1 MLRFFRQRY
10 SQLKDRLP
18 ARAQTVLGY
27 LVDALILGAFWLV
40 TSFWL
45 NIRYPVIY
53 PFEQNYRIS
62 IEVGVLLILLA
73 VAQLFRLRLRWW
85 VFALLSVCAVALRL
99 FLTADNISNRFL
111 YHDFRVPIDL
121 HLVPE
126 FFRLLYDTSPGPQLA
141 SYTALLVGF
150 IIFSFLLSGFGS
162 WLSYRTLARSRAR
175 HVLAAGI
182 LGLCVA
188 GVVAAADGPMLYTR
202 LVSKRVNKEIVAY
215 GKLDAER
222 NKIRGQIKG
231 VSERIGVGDR
241 LDKLQGNNVLFF
253 FVESYGR
260 TIWERPEHEQI
271 LDPVYKRVERNLK
284 DAGFEIVSKFVTS
297 PTFGGFSW
305 FAHETIN
312 TGFKVVSHLHSRLLQ
327 EEKPTGLGHYFR
339 DAGYR
344 PIWVA
349 PATTRPWPG
358 MEDHWGFQS
367 NYFSWQLGYKGP
379 SFAWAPMA
387 DQYVIDYIHRK
398 EVARSAQ
405 PLFIEYVLIST
416 HAPWSDIPRYI
427 DDWSK
432 IGDGSI
438 YHKIGRDKY
447 NVSWSH
453 LEDAA
458 EAYSKSIE
466 YDLHVL
472 ENYFTQFIHD
482 DTLLIV
488 LGDHQPNQAITG
500 PDNLTWSVP
509 MHIISRKRD
518 FIEPFERRGFTPGM
532 VPRQPLPHVG
542 MERFLEEFL
551 SDFSSEPL
559 TVDPGVW
566 GPPS

>member
-1 MLRFFRQRY
+1 MLRFEFFRQI
-10 SQLKDRLP
+10 KDRTP
-18 ARAQTVLGY
+18 RRVQTVIGY
-27 LVDALILGAFWLV
+27 AVDALLLAAFWML
-40 TSFWL
+40 TSVWL
-45 NIRYPVIY
+45 NIRYPVIQDSSEY
-53 PFEQNYRIS
+53 YRIS
-62 IEVGVLLILLA
+62 IEVGVLLAVLALL
-73 VAQLFRLRLRWW
+73 QLFKLRLRWW
-85 VFALLSVCAVALRL
+85 VFALFSVFAVMLRL
-99 FLTADNISNRFL
+99 FITADSISNRFL

-121 HLVPE
+121 YLVPE

-141 SYTALLVGF
+141 SYTALVVAF
-150 IIFSFLLSGFGS
+150 IAFSFVLTGFGT
-162 WLSYRTLARSRAR
+162 WLCYRALGQARGRR
-175 HVLAAGI
+175 VMGVGI
-182 LGLCVA
+182 LALALMG
-188 GVVAAADGPMLYTR
+188 VAAAFGGPVVYTQYTA
-202 LVSKRVNKEIVAY
+202 KRVNKEIVAY
-215 GKLDAER
+215 GKLDGER
-222 NKIRGQIKG
+222 RKIRKQIKG
-231 VSERIGVGDR
+231 VSERIGTGDR

-260 TIWERPEHEQI
+260 TIWERPEHEKI
-271 LDPVYKRVERNLK
+271 LTPVFAEVDQSLK
-284 DAGFEIVSKFVTS
+284 DAGFHVVSKFVTS

-312 TGFKVVSHLHSRLLQ
+312 TGFKVVSHLHSRLL
-327 EEKPTGLGHYFR
+327 EEENPTSLADYFR

-344 PIWVA
+344 AVLAA

-358 MEDHWGFQS
+358 MDDRFGFRTH
-367 NYFSWQLGYKGP
+367 YFAWQFGYKGP
-379 SFAWAPMA
+379 SFAWAPMP
-387 DQYVIDYIHRK
+387 DQYVINYIHEK
-398 EVARSAQ
+398 EVARSSQ

-427 DDWSK
+427 SDWST

-438 YHKIGRDKY
+438 YYKVGRDKY
-447 NVSWSH
+447 NVGWSH

-458 EAYSKSIE
+458 EAYSHSVT
-466 YDLHVL
+466 YDLHTL
-472 ENYFTQFIHD
+472 ENYFKEFIHD

-509 MHIISRKRD
+509 MHIISRKRE
-518 FIEPFERRGFTPGM
+518 FIEPFEKRGFTPGM
-532 VPRQPLPHVG
+532 VPAQPLPHVG

>member
-1 MLRFFRQRY
+1 MLGFEFFRQIR
-10 SQLKDRLP
+10 DRIPTRL
-18 ARAQTVLGY
+18 RSVIGY
-27 LVDALILGAFWLV
+27 AVDALVLGAFWMV
-40 TSFWL
+40 TSIWL
-45 NIRYPVIY
+45 NVRYPVIQESSEY
-53 PFEQNYRIS
+53 YRIS
-62 IEVGVLLILLA
+62 IEVGVLLAILALL
-73 VAQLFRLRLRWW
+73 QILKLRLRWW
-85 VFALLSVCAVALRL
+85 VFALFSLFGVALRL
-99 FLTADNISNRFL
+99 FITADSISNRFL

-121 HLVPE
+121 YLVPE

-150 IIFSFLLSGFGS
+150 VLFSFALTGAGT
-162 WLSYRTLARSRAR
+162 WLCYRVLGQPRAR
-175 HVLAAGI
+175 RVFGVGLLA
-182 LGLCVA
+182 LGA
-188 GVVAAADGPMLYTR
+188 MGVAAATGGPVLYTQGTA
-202 LVSKRVNKEIVAY
+202 KRVNKEIIAY
-215 GKLDAER
+215 GKLEGER
-222 NKIRGQIKG
+222 RKIRQQIKG

-260 TIWERPEHEQI
+260 TVWERPEHEQI
-271 LDPVYKRVERNLK
+271 LAPVFREVDKSLTE
-284 DAGFEIVSKFVTS
+284 AGFHVASKFVTS

-312 TGFKVVSHLHSRLLQ
+312 TGFKVVSHLHSRLL
-327 EEKPTGLGHYFR
+327 EEENPTSLADYFR

-344 PIWVA
+344 SVLVA

-358 MEDHWGFQS
+358 MDDRFGFQ
-367 NYFSWQLGYKGP
+367 NHYFAWQFGYKGP

-387 DQYVIDYIHRK
+387 DQFVINHIHQK
-398 EVARSAQ
+398 EIARSNQ

-427 DDWSK
+427 SDWSTV
-432 IGDGSI
+432 GDGSI
-438 YHKIGRDKY
+438 YYKVGRDKY
-447 NVSWSH
+447 NVSWSQ
-453 LEDAA
+453 LEEAA
-458 EAYSKSIE
+458 EAYSRSIE
-466 YDLHVL
+466 YELHTL
-472 ENYFTQFIHD
+472 ENYFKQFIHD
-482 DTLLIV
+482 DSLIIV

-509 MHIISRKRD
+509 MHVISRKRE
-518 FIEPFERRGFTPGM
+518 FIEPFTRRGFTPGL
-532 VPRQPLPHVG
+532 VPEQPLPHVG